1 MNKPTEII
9 KFRCTNKQKETILAA
24 YGPEGKVSENIL
36 RTLLDPARINPKKN
50 SELASR
56 ITIFENRLEHYLKAS
71 KPSRP
76 EELPLFI
83 KTVSACIALLKKLRK

>member
-9 KFRCTNKQKETILAA
+9 KFRCTIEQKEIMQEV
-24 YGPEGKVSENIL
+24 YGPARKMSENIL

-56 ITIFENRLEHYLKAS
+56 ITIFENRLEQYLKAS

-76 EELPLFI
+76 EELPLFR
-83 KTVSACIALLKKLRK
+83 ACPERGGFPS